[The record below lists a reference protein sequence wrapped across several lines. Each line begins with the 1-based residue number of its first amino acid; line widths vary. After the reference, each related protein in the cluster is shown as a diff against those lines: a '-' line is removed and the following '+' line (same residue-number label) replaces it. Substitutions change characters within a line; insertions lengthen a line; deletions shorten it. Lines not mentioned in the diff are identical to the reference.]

1 MMAEQPT
8 LARALRYDDVVVLP
22 GGAWVAPEK
31 VSLQTHLIKDHPL
44 QLPFI
49 GRVTTPKAAIV
60 LAQHG
65 LIGLIDHS
73 LSLRAQIDAVRQVK
87 RYQTRVL
94 RDPLTVMP
102 DTSVAEAKDLQLR
115 YQFSALPVLT
125 PGTRQVCG
133 IATRNDIAQATD
145 PEMPVSAVMST
156 DLLTVTDTTP
166 DDEIRRILNEQMVGQ
181 VLIVDSD
188 HNLLGM
194 RTASDFTKREAWP
207 QAMLDTDGRLR
218 VGAVIKPE
226 AVDQDRL
233 TALLDAGVDLIM
245 VDHPFAHNHTVQET
259 ITFIRRQRSDQR
271 VIVMAGAVQNATGA
285 RALIDAGA
293 DMVWVCGNDKCW
305 QDSGVGTPAFTALQD
320 TQDTASLSQT
330 GTWVQTDASWTPAHK
345 IKALAGGAQ
354 GLIISIPE
362 LDNPIAELQAQA
374 KQLAAAIG
382 QTGADSLKAL
392 VSYARIAII
401 G

>member
-1 MMAEQPT
+1 MKVEQPT
-8 LARALRYDDVVVLP
+8 LLRALRYDDVVVLP
-22 GGAWVAPEK
+22 GGAWIAPEH
-31 VSLQTHLIKDHPL
+31 VSLNTLLIKDHPL

-49 GRVTTPKAAIV
+49 GRVTTPKMAIT

-73 LSLRAQIDAVRQVK
+73 LPLRSQIDAVRQVK

-115 YQFSALPVLT
+115 YHFSALPVLT
-125 PGTRQVCG
+125 PGTREVCG

-145 PEMPVSAVMST
+145 PDTPVSAVMSK

-181 VLIVDSD
+181 VLIVDSNN
-188 HNLLGM
+188 HLLGL
-194 RTASDFTKREAWP
+194 RTASDFTKRDAWP
-207 QAMLDTDGRLR
+207 QATLDSDGRLR
-218 VGAVIKPE
+218 VGAVIKAE
-226 AVDQDRL
+226 AIDQDRL
-233 TALLDAGVDLIM
+233 TAMLDAGVDLIM
-245 VDHPFAHNHTVQET
+245 VDHPFAHNHAVQDT

-293 DMVWVCGNDKCW
+293 DMVWVNGDDTAW
-305 QDSGVGTPAFTALQD
+305 QQGGVGTPAFSALQD
-320 TQDTASLSQT
+320 SYDAASLSQT
-330 GTWVQTDASWTPAHK
+330 GVWVHTHADWTAAQS
-345 IKALAGGAQ
+345 IKALAAGAQ
-354 GLIISIPE
+354 GFIVSILE
-362 LDNPIAELQAQA
+362 SETVMADLQTQA
-374 KQLAAAIG
+374 RHLATAIG
-382 QTGADSLKAL
+382 QTGSDSLKTL
-392 VSYARIAII
+392 SSYARIATI